1 MPKKQAPSDV
11 SYHKDLL
18 GLKKRPALLESLFLD
33 PKNPRFKTPAS
44 IAESRYEEQPV
55 QERALAELKSIGID
69 DLLASIRSY
78 GFVPSDPLVVR
89 PLGEKKHVV
98 VEGNRRVATLKTLMK
113 GHQDGTSPLPEY
125 IVKSITQLEVLVYDG
140 DDPNIAWI
148 LQGLRHMT
156 GIKEWQPLQQA
167 EFLAKVEAELRGQK
181 GKKLRPPPIPTLAP
195 YAALP
200 VAKASRLLNA
210 YYALEQALEDEDYG
224 DASDLRDSFAIFTE
238 GVFRKTSLYQDWLG
252 WNEESRKFARP
263 ANLKKLLSWTLK
275 PDTGEDIKIVRAVD
289 VRDVLSELVL
299 NPTLLAR
306 FENGSINIDQARVEL
321 ANQSTKAAP
330 NVPGL
335 KEQLLQTRTFIDTLP
350 LPAIDREG
358 SAADFSK
365 LLSALKESVE
375 AQLKFLTKT

>member
-98 VEGNRRVATLKTLMK
+98 VEGNRRVAALKTLMK

-167 EFLAKVEAELRGQK
+167 EFLAKVEEVL
-181 GKKLRPPPIPTLAP
+181 
-195 YAALP
+195 
-200 VAKASRLLNA
+200 
-210 YYALEQALEDEDYG
+210 
-224 DASDLRDSFAIFTE
+224 
-238 GVFRKTSLYQDWLG
+238 
-252 WNEESRKFARP
+252 
-263 ANLKKLLSWTLK
+263 
-275 PDTGEDIKIVRAVD
+275 VD
-289 VRDVLSELVL
+289 QVVG
-299 NPTLLAR
+299 
-306 FENGSINIDQARVEL
+306 F
-321 ANQSTKAAP
+321 
-330 NVPGL
+330 
-335 KEQLLQTRTFIDTLP
+335 
-350 LPAIDREG
+350 
-358 SAADFSK
+358 
-365 LLSALKESVE
+365 E
-375 AQLKFLTKT
+375 AQLHLEPEHAFGDYDPNLVFFEERSIFPEIVEQGMQFDGMPEGAATEGMPADAVYTVTEVYPTHVVLDGNHPLAGIALRLDLKVIDVREATQEEIEAGSVGQPVFSVMNTAPSGPHLH